1 MTTPRNNYYND
12 EMLREVASCQ
22 RNFDRDK
29 TIDSEQMSIID
40 EWVGKAPVQCG
51 EHQYNIIKITNLE
64 TMLDLSKIL
73 ALTNVDNFV
82 SMKKNK
88 VFQPQ
93 ILGHVCYVYTATNIV
108 QAPDFHVGFSAG
120 LCAARAT
127 TLGLKT
133 GFARCGPLSDKLWT
147 DWLLKW
153 ELDSV
158 NHTSFKFALGVGHGY
173 DNQHYAW
180 SSYREDNLPE
190 GHIHTHNK
198 PNFPIIDIIS

>member
-82 SMKKNK
+82 SLKKNK

-180 SSYREDNLPE
+180 SPYCE
-190 GHIHTHNK
+190 GHIHEHNK